1 MKEEG
6 MVEFSVDPAVA
17 GARIEPLLFGH
28 NLEHTRSCTWRGLC
42 SQLIR
47 NRKFAGKPQ
56 QLSGAA
62 MEWYRIGPPQ
72 TFLTLDAGDAYTRPW
87 MTGRRQRARRHNNI
101 HSQLVQGCVAG
112 ERCGIGQDGI
122 PIEEGRRYRLRVAAR
137 GTAPA
142 LVAAL
147 TGSSPGKL
155 LYAGQTALS
164 DRWQVHRF
172 SFTAGA
178 TDPAARLGITFEGVG
193 EVRIG
198 SVSLLDADS
207 FHGMRPDVVALLK
220 EIGCPILR
228 WPGGNFAGDY
238 RWQDGLLE
246 PDMRPPVNTWQE
258 VETLP
263 HTFGF
268 DFHEVGI
275 DEFMA
280 LCREVGAEPFI
291 SLNLA
296 WDRPEECAAWVE
308 YCNAGEESEWG
319 RLRIERGHRE
329 PYRVRYWSL
338 GNELG
343 YGHMEGPNST
353 REYAEKA
360 RACAEALRA
369 ADANLELVMSGEWRR
384 EEWFSKGLPPLAG
397 IVDHIALHQ
406 YDRELSTY
414 LGAEAEEQ
422 FARLAAAPSRTE
434 QRLRD
439 VRARLDAATPGKQV
453 GISFD
458 EWNVWYSWY
467 RTPGVAEGIYAGG
480 MLHALCRTAAEA
492 GVTIG
497 CYFEPVNEGAIVE
510 GAIVVEP
517 SFSRLTPVGQ
527 AFSLFKAHSGN
538 SLVAMRGD
546 GEGQVDGLASK
557 DPATGRLV
565 VTLVNRSPT
574 EEAGV
579 RLSFG
584 GERPGLSETALMSSA
599 DFLPASRFKAGS
611 LEVESDR
618 KTGLPSGFPGT
629 AWRGWSSPQTG
640 IFSLKRMRDRG
651 SWIDW
656 LTRRSQISGP
666 GSARNHKPF
675 RTAHSSSSSH
685 SQHSHPEQAGLPR
698 GRTKKPKESTAAEAN
713 RPIPF
718 STWKRGR

>member
-1 MKEEG
+1 MT
-6 MVEFSVDPAVA
+6 EFSIDPGAA

-42 SQLIR
+42 SQLVR

-87 MTGRRQRARRHNNI
+87 MTGRLQRARRHNNI
-101 HSQLVQGCVAG
+101 HSQLVQGCVPG
-112 ERCGIGQDGI
+112 HRCGIGQDGI
-122 PIEEGRRYRLRVAAR
+122 PLEGGREYRLRVAAR
-137 GTAPA
+137 GTARS
-142 LVAAL
+142 LTVAL
-147 TGSSPGKL
+147 TGSS
-155 LYAGQTALS
+155 AGNPLFTGEAELS
-164 DRWQVHRF
+164 DSWRAHEF
-172 SFTAGA
+172 SFTAEA
-178 TDPAARLGITFEGVG
+178 ADPGARLEITFEGAA

-198 SVSLLDADS
+198 SVSLLDAGS

-246 PDMRPPVNTWQE
+246 TDMRPPINTWQE

-275 DEFMA
+275 DEFAA

-296 WDRPEECAAWVE
+296 WDRPQECAAWVE

-319 RLRIERGHRE
+319 RLRIERGHAE
-329 PYRVRYWSL
+329 PYGVRYWSL

-353 REYAEKA
+353 REYSEKA

-369 ADANLELVMSGEWRR
+369 ADANVELVMSGEWRR
-384 EEWFSKGLPPLAG
+384 EEWFSEGLPPLAG

-434 QRLRD
+434 QRFRD
-439 VRARLDAATPGKQV
+439 VRARLDAVTPAGKEV

-480 MLHALCRTAAEA
+480 MLHSLCRTAAEA

-497 CYFEPVNEGAIVE
+497 CYFEPVNEGAIV
-510 GAIVVEP
+510 VEP
-517 SFSRLTPVGQ
+517 FASRLTPVGQ
-527 AFSLFKAHSGN
+527 AFSLFKGHSGN

-546 GEGQVDGLASK
+546 GEGQVDGLAST
-557 DPATGRLV
+557 DPASGRLV

-574 EEAGV
+574 AAAGV
-579 RLSFG
+579 RLSFA
-584 GERPGLSETALMSSA
+584 EEPPGLSETALMSSP
-599 DFLPASRFKAGS
+599 DFLPASRFETGS
-611 LEVESDR
+611 LEVE
-618 KTGLPSGFPGT
+618 P
-629 AWRGWSSPQTG
+629 
-640 IFSLKRMRDRG
+640 
-651 SWIDW
+651 ID
-656 LTRRSQISGP
+656 G
-666 GSARNHKPF
+666 GVAF
-675 RTAHSSSSSH
+675 R
-685 SQHSHPEQAGLPR
+685 LPR
-698 GRTKKPKESTAAEAN
+698 HSLARLV
-713 RPIPF
+713 F
-718 STWKRGR
+718 